1 VEERDRSL
9 NDNIV
14 KLATKIDLLAR
25 TARAQDLTLLLSQSE
40 VERVGKIAIV
50 IEQLVHGDYLI
61 GSGPYTQGVY
71 SIMADEIVLG
81 RFATPMERPL
91 DKPVDIFC
99 QDVPCL
105 APREVSRYH
114 AMVFRLGDERMRYFV
129 RDLGSTCGTYLNG
142 ERLQPGPDE
151 ERAAEL
157 NLGDV
162 ISLGPSHI
170 NSYVFL
176 RL

>member
-1 VEERDRSL
+1 MEERDRPL
-9 NDNIV
+9 NDYIV
-14 KLATKIDLLAR
+14 KVANKIDRLAR
-25 TARAQDLTLLLSQSE
+25 TARVQDLSLLLSQSE
-40 VERVGKIAIV
+40 LERVGKIAAV
-50 IEQLVHGDYLI
+50 IEQLGHGDYLV

-71 SIMADEIVLG
+71 SIMADEVVLG
-81 RFATPMERPL
+81 RLATPMEDPL

-105 APREVSRYH
+105 VPREVSRYH

-129 RDLGSTCGTYLNG
+129 RDLASTCGTYVNG
-142 ERLQPGPDE
+142 ERLRTEPDKE
-151 ERAAEL
+151 PAAEL
-157 NLGDV
+157 KPGDV

-170 NSYVFL
+170 NSYVFV